1 MWTSTTEI
9 CEGSLFLLL
18 TPYLH
23 PFLPPSF
30 PPSFTSVLSDMVLW
44 QSSPNANIIPSKCIN
59 NPFRTHLVCWKVEQ
73 KLLSRHSW
81 HLIQNGMATSFIV
94 GVKTCSDGVTSV
106 FFFFYLRCVFLFW
119 YVVVNILLAMLVCEA
134 SSFILPG

>member
-1 MWTSTTEI
+1 
-9 CEGSLFLLL
+9 
-18 TPYLH
+18 
-23 PFLPPSF
+23 
-30 PPSFTSVLSDMVLW
+30 VLSDMVLW

-106 FFFFYLRCVFLFW
+106 F
-119 YVVVNILLAMLVCEA
+119 
-134 SSFILPG
+134 SSFTSGVFSFSGMLLLTYFLQC